1 MAADSAASPFTRDA
15 TAPLA
20 PGELI
25 QLHCGQLS
33 VDVAPRAGGRI
44 AQIRFDGVEQLVGY
58 GEPDTSA
65 IAWGCYPMAPWAGRI
80 RRGRFEFDGQGRQL
94 PINLGEHAIHGV
106 AFVLPW
112 QVDASS
118 PGQLDLSLALPEDE
132 RWPFG
137 GTCRQRLQLG
147 ARELRMELSVSAR
160 DRAMPVCFGWHP
172 WFRKPDRMEF
182 APQRM
187 YPRDAEG
194 MAVLPPSRVSP
205 GPWDDCF
212 INDAPVT
219 LHRAGQSLRLT
230 SDCTHWVVFDEPAH
244 ATCVEPQTGPPD
256 AFNLAPRVLAPSQT
270 ASAWYRM
277 EWL

>member
-1 MAADSAASPFTRDA
+1 MASDAAAASLLRDA

-25 QLHCGQLS
+25 PLQCGKLS
-33 VDVAPRAGGRI
+33 VEVAPHAGGRI
-44 AQIRFDGVEQLVGY
+44 ARIRFDGIEQLAGH
-58 GEPDTSA
+58 GEPDDAA

-80 RRGRFEFDGQGRQL
+80 RRGRFDFDGREHQL

-112 QVDASS
+112 HVDARSS
-118 PGQLDLSLALPEDE
+118 QQLELSLPLPEDE

-137 GTCRQRLQLG
+137 GTCRQRLLLG
-147 ARELRMELSVSAR
+147 ERELRLELSVSAGE
-160 DRAMPVCFGWHP
+160 RAMPVSFGWHP
-172 WFRKPDRMEF
+172 WFRKPERMEF
-182 APQRM
+182 SPQCM
-187 YPRDAEG
+187 YPRDGEG
-194 MAVLPPSRVSP
+194 IAVLPPVEGPP

-230 SDCTHWVVFDEPAH
+230 SDCTHWVVFDQPAH

-256 AFNLAPRVLAPSQT
+256 AFNLAPRVLDAGQT
-270 ASAWYRM
+270 STAWYRM

>member
-1 MAADSAASPFTRDA
+1 MASDAAVASLMRDA

-25 QLHCGQLS
+25 QLHCGELS
-33 VDVAPRAGGRI
+33 VEVAPKAGGRI
-44 AQIRFDGVEQLVGY
+44 AQIRFDGVEQLVGP
-58 GEPDTSA
+58 GEADYSA
-65 IAWGCYPMAPWAGRI
+65 IAWGSYPMAPWAGRI
-80 RRGRFEFDGQGRQL
+80 RRGRFEFDGRTHQL
-94 PINLGEHAIHGV
+94 PVNLGEHAIHGV

-112 QVDASS
+112 QVDARS
-118 PGQLDLSLALPEDE
+118 PQLLELSLALPEDE

-137 GTCRQRLQLG
+137 GMCRQRILLG
-147 ARELRMELSVSAR
+147 ERELRLELSVSAGE
-160 DRAMPVCFGWHP
+160 RAMPVSFGWHP
-172 WFRKPDRMEF
+172 WFRKPERLEF
-182 APQRM
+182 SPQRM

-194 MAVLPPSRVSP
+194 MTVLPLCEVPA

-230 SDCTHWVVFDEPAH
+230 SDCTQWVVFDELAH

-256 AFNLAPRVLAPSQT
+256 AFNLAPRVLEPGQA